1 MSEPIKNALSRRNLL
16 AWGGGAAL
24 VTASLSGCGFL
35 STDPDRPGG
44 DAGDG
49 GSVDTSA
56 KESPMLAK
64 KVESGDLEPLA
75 ERLPKEPL
83 VVEAAELGSYGG
95 TWRGFTQGPGDTGA
109 IQRIAGYEPMLRKDP
124 LVAQN
129 LPGVA
134 SAVEASADATEFTIR
149 LREGMRWSDGK
160 PLTADDLMFV
170 LEDVAANP
178 DLNPT
183 PPGWLSQDGKLAKP
197 EKVDDLTVKLTFPQ
211 PSGLFLD
218 LATHYI
224 DLVAAP
230 KHYASQFH
238 PKYNDQAEKEAKEAG
253 FETWIDYYGG
263 KVNEWE
269 NADCPSLNPWQVTKP
284 LGEGS
289 TVELERNPY
298 YWKTDREGRQLPYID
313 KLTFAVVM
321 DPEVMVLKTS
331 SGEVDLMYRHVNV
344 PANKPVF
351 AKSREESGYQIADL
365 TPTSMNTMCVAL
377 NLANKNKDH
386 RELYQNRDFRIGL
399 SHAIDR
405 EELITAV
412 WQRQG
417 EPWQAAPTKESIYYD
432 EEFAKQYTE
441 FDLDK
446 ANEHLDKAGIT
457 ARDGD
462 GFRTLPSGKN
472 LTITLDVA
480 QAMFSEWAAA
490 AAIIK
495 NMWKEAG
502 IRLNVNTIDRTLFSE
517 RVGWEA
523 NETDAC
529 AWSGDGGA
537 AVEIVEP
544 RWYFPFSSQSFWA
557 TPWAEYFSS
566 AGAAG
571 EKPIAEVLKQME
583 LYWELEKTP
592 DQKGREDLYRQIVA
606 IAKEQFWVIGI
617 ASAPAPYVV
626 ISNRLKNVQTPVP
639 DTPVYY
645 TPAHAN
651 PPTWFL
657 QE

>member
-1 MSEPIKNALSRRNLL
+1 MSEPIKNVLSRRNLL
-16 AWGGGAAL
+16 VRGGSAAL
-24 VTASLSGCGFL
+24 VTATLSGCGFL
-35 STDPDRPGG
+35 STEPERDGG
-44 DAGDG
+44 DSNGG
-49 GSVDTSA
+49 GSVDTSV
-56 KESPMLAK
+56 KESPMLAER
-64 KVESGDLEPLA
+64 VEAGDLEPLA

-83 VVEAAELGSYGG
+83 VVEVAELGSYGG
-95 TWRGFTQGPGDTGA
+95 TWRSFTQGPGDTA
-109 IQRIAGYEPMLRKDP
+109 AFQRIAGYEPLLRKDP
-124 LVAQN
+124 MVTQN

-134 SAVEASADATEFTIR
+134 TAVEASDDATTFTIR
-149 LREGMRWSDGK
+149 LREGLRWSDGE

-170 LEDVAANP
+170 VQDVAGNP

-183 PPGWLSQDGKLAKP
+183 PPKWLSQDGKLAQA
-197 EKVDDLTVKLTFPQ
+197 EKVDDYTVKLTFAQ
-211 PSGLFLD
+211 PNGLFLD

-230 KHYASQFH
+230 KHYASRFH
-238 PKYNDQAEKEAKEAG
+238 PKYNDKAEQEAKDAG
-253 FETWIDYYGG
+253 FETWTDYYDGQ
-263 KVNEWE
+263 VNEWE
-269 NADCPSLNPWQVTKP
+269 SVDCPVLNAWKVTTP
-284 LGEGS
+284 LGEGNS
-289 TVELERNPY
+289 VELERNPY
-298 YWKTDREGRQLPYID
+298 YWKTDPEGRQLPYID
-313 KLTFAVVM
+313 KLSYAVVM
-321 DPEVMVLKTS
+321 DPEVMVLKTT

-351 AKSREESGYQIADL
+351 AKSREESGYQISDL

-386 RELYQNRDFRIGL
+386 RELYQNKDFRIGL

-405 EELITAV
+405 QELITAV

-417 EPWQAAPTKESIYYD
+417 EPWQAAPTKNSIYYD

-441 FDLDK
+441 FDVDT
-446 ANEHLDKAGIT
+446 ANEHLDKAGIA

-462 GFRTLPSGKN
+462 GFRTLPNGKN

-480 QAMFSEWAAA
+480 QAMFSEWSAA

-495 NMWKEAG
+495 NMWKAVG
-502 IRLNVNTIDRTLFSE
+502 IRLNVNAIDRTLFSE
-517 RVGWEA
+517 RVGNEA

-529 AWSGDGGA
+529 VWSGDGGA

-557 TPWAEYFSS
+557 TPWAEYFASD
-566 AGAAG
+566 GASG
-571 EKPIAEVLKQME
+571 EKPIDAALQQME
-583 LYWELEKTP
+583 LYWQLEKTP
-592 DQKGREDLYRQIVA
+592 DQKAREDLYRQIIA

-626 ISNRLKNVQTPVP
+626 INNRLKNVQTPIP

-651 PPTWFL
+651 PPTWFI